1 MGPNLP
7 AQAVLHRVV
16 ARAMSLRVNVDSL
29 ILRASANKNLAINAL
44 IHALDL
50 DILMLQDSHWAPKS
64 SGIKELHI

>member
-1 MGPNLP
+1 M
-7 AQAVLHRVV
+7 A
-16 ARAMSLRVNVDSL
+16 SLNVDSL